1 MEQNIKPINKKIS
14 IININFNE
22 SFEQLTEEEKN
33 YLYYL
38 TQACW
43 TGQIIDLFQTSYE
56 SPALFMIFQMFF
68 GSFEKI
74 DDLENQIIKKDE
86 QITPEMINNFL
97 EYAAKF
103 YSNFGNYTI
112 KKKKFFPEFNKSESE
127 SQAIFENILK
137 TSTRYT
143 EFSSIWQII
152 KCIIFDKS
160 ENVINI
166 DLEEKEG
173 KNCYYLGGIKK
184 EQIQST
190 DGFLLSKDIS
200 LLNTRLFYYNSQV
213 ITLIGSITEKQENC
227 DNDIVLLYGEFAP
240 FLKIITDNLKKAKEH
255 TTKDAEG
262 ELIEDYIKFFT
273 DGDIKYHKESQKKWV
288 ELDLQG
294 DKGWNEIDID
304 YNIGWNEVDMDPLS
318 ARGLFE
324 GFVGFTDNFMS
335 KKYEQI
341 INIIP
346 QLIKEL
352 PWSQDFNESDE
363 DNEKKIIEFKS
374 FEIICFAKKGCP
386 YGKTLPNYTD
396 IKKQPGVKNFI
407 FSNVFPNFK
416 EIEDNY
422 YYLNQ
427 KDKELIINFYQPAI
441 KIMTSLKFLIG
452 YNIGKLFKYEKNQE
466 TNEEIYNFDKN
477 IINPLTN
484 KVIENFENLYKKDE
498 NIENRFQYNTLIINE
513 CISTLV
519 SLYLCGN
526 ESVQE
531 IFYVNKIDNKSVT
544 QACWLLF
551 FTQVISNLNSYNE
564 KEKFWILEQG
574 QIGWII
580 FNYILSEQKESEELI
595 KIELDETD
603 KEKEKE
609 KEEKDKEKKSFKL
622 IINKELFTDSVNDI
636 ISKLL
641 QRLYID
647 KCLGNVEDALEII
660 NKYSIIDKEKI
671 LEVKK
676 IIEKEVENTPLYLFH
691 NLKMVENKVV
701 YTSYKN
707 NKEGIIQS
715 NLERF
720 GDRFNKEIYN
730 QWVKYATNFLKSK

>member
-127 SQAIFENILK
+127 SQAIFESILK

-255 TTKDAEG
+255 TTKEAEG

-288 ELDLQG
+288 ELDSQG

-544 QACWLLF
+544 QTCWLLF

-676 IIEKEVENTPLYLFH
+676 IIEKDVENTPLYLFH

>member
-127 SQAIFENILK
+127 SQAIFESILK

-255 TTKDAEG
+255 TTKEAEG

-288 ELDLQG
+288 ELDSQG

-544 QACWLLF
+544 QTCWLLF